1 MPTRKGS
8 LIVEEKG
15 IDWTGGDARNEVFHV
30 LYLGER
36 PVVRRDFSF
45 SYTYTPKVKKL
56 QPPPLFVYSIF

>member
-36 PVVRRDFSF
+36 AVVRKYISTH
-45 SYTYTPKVKKL
+45 SQNTLSHIY
-56 QPPPLFVYSIF
+56 LFDVILIT